1 MPFRSKVT
9 QALRYL
15 KQNPTVSERG
25 IMHIGGKLRE
35 AEEHTG
41 QSQQYLRAARNYLR
55 GKQHYKSGSPLLRNI
70 GRLSR
75 AIGK

>member
-1 MPFRSKVT
+1 VPFRSKVT

-25 IMHIGGKLRE
+25 IMHIGGKLRG
-35 AEEHTG
+35 AEEQPG
-41 QSQQYLRAARNYLR
+41 QSQQYLKAAHRYLR
-55 GKQHYKSGSPLLRNI
+55 EKAHYKPGSPLLRNI